1 MKGKKHIHSFNEHQ
15 ENLNISDVRSSEINT
30 FKIETSIGIIEI
42 PEDAINKEIG
52 NSKEEWVSK
61 LKELYDFVSIYVD
74 LNKDGWLFIELS
86 DGYYGSPE
94 YKIIY

>member
-1 MKGKKHIHSFNEHQ
+1 MKDRKHIKTFEDKTSE
-15 ENLNISDVRSSEINT
+15 LNIYDVRSSEINT

-61 LKELYDFVSIYVD
+61 LKELYDFVSIYVEPD
-74 LNKDGWLFIELS
+74 KEGWLFIELS
-86 DGYYGSPE
+86 DGHYGAPE